1 MAVAAKK
8 MQPPPRLALLQA
20 QRAAIAVIFRRG
32 PSKHV
37 EVIRWDLTRDRFER
51 GHWFHGRIYEKRSDL
66 SPDGELLVY
75 FANKFNRQTVSDT
88 EYTYAWT
95 AVSRVPWLTA
105 LALWPK
111 GDCWWGGGLFTA
123 NRSLWL
129 NHRPYEAT
137 PHPAHLPQGLTV
149 ETNPDARGEN
159 DPIYRRRLE
168 RDGWKLRQKWTVPER
183 GQSTTTPELRVK
195 HAAGAD
201 TPVAIVLERRVDS
214 LRYRERFWLEGA
226 ANEPDLPPGPLDWL
240 DWDHRGRLIALAGG
254 RVWAASVADGTVQ
267 RFTELLD
274 VRADQ
279 PEERAPPDSAR
290 RW

>member
-1 MAVAAKK
+1 MKK
-8 MQPPPRLALLQA
+8 TPPPRLGLLQA
-20 QRAAIAVIFRRG
+20 ERAPIAVIFRRG
-32 PSKHV
+32 PSKYV
-37 EVIRWDLTRDRFER
+37 EIIRWDVTSDTFER
-51 GHWFHGRIYEKRSDL
+51 GHWFHGRIYEKRADL

-75 FANKFNRQTVSDT
+75 FANKFNRSTVSDK

-129 NHRPYEAT
+129 NHRPHEAA
-137 PHPAHLPQGLTV
+137 PHPAHQPKGLEV
-149 ETNPDARGEN
+149 EPNPEAHGEN

-168 RDGWKLRQKWTVPER
+168 RDGWTLRQEWIVPER
-183 GQSTTTPELRVK
+183 GRSTTLPELRVK
-195 HAAGAD
+195 HSRGGD
-201 TPVAIVLERRVDS
+201 SNVAIVMERRVDN

-226 ANEPDLPPGPLDWL
+226 ANEPELPPGPVDWL
-240 DWDHRGRLIALAGG
+240 DWDLRGRLIALAGG
-254 RVWAASVADGTVQ
+254 RVWVASVDRASVQ
-267 RFTELLD
+267 RFAELLD
-274 VRADQ
+274 LRSDE
-279 PEERAPPDSAR
+279 PEEREPPESAR